1 MNTTPTVC
9 IAGVND
15 EPSPSWDLDEGLD
28 VLDELGIKFIEL
40 RAAYGEMVDQM
51 NDDTFIRV
59 ADRVKER
66 DFTVTTYLGQV
77 GRTVPDEANRA
88 QDISHITRAVQRA
101 DYVGT
106 TQLRTMGYKKG
117 DAGTDWFAIAI
128 EMYTAMTEIAAAKNK
143 TLILENPPNKTSAVC
158 TASECLRAL
167 QAVNSPN
174 FRLNFDPGN
183 FGAHG
188 EVGIDIFEN
197 LKDYIANV
205 HVKDIREPGDT
216 STYCIAGD
224 GKCGYPEIFKRL
236 CQMNYSG
243 CITVEPHLLHS
254 QKFHVSGRENYI
266 KAANRIIHLLEEAG
280 FAVQSQRARPRSP
293 A

>member
-1 MNTTPTVC
+1 MQTPPTAR

-15 EPSPSWDLDEGLD
+15 EPSQSWDLDEGLD
-28 VLDELGIKFIEL
+28 VLDELGVKFIEL

-51 NDDTFIRV
+51 DDDTFIRV

-66 DFTVTTYLGQV
+66 GFTVTTYLGQV
-77 GRTVPDEANRA
+77 GRTVPDETIRA

-101 DYVGT
+101 DYIGT

-128 EMYTAMTEIAAAKNK
+128 EMYTAMTEIAGAGNK
-143 TLILENPPNKTSAVC
+143 TLILENPPNTTSAVC
-158 TASECLRAL
+158 TVPECLKAL

-174 FRLNFDPGN
+174 SRLNFDPGN

-188 EVGIDIFEN
+188 EVGIDIFETM
-197 LKDYIANV
+197 KDYITNV
-205 HVKDIREPGDT
+205 HVKDIREPGDK

-224 GKCGYPEIFKRL
+224 GECGYPEIFNRL

-243 CITVEPHLLHS
+243 CITAEPHLLHS
-254 QKFHVSGRENYI
+254 EQFHVSGRENYI
-266 KAANRIIHLLEEAG
+266 EAVNRITQLLEEAG
-280 FAVQSQRARPRSP
+280 FAVQKS
-293 A
+293 

>member
-1 MNTTPTVC
+1 MSRTVR

-51 NDDTFIRV
+51 DDDTFLRV

-66 DFTVTTYLGQV
+66 GFTVTTYLGQV
-77 GRTVPDEANRA
+77 GRALPDESLRA
-88 QDISHITRAVQRA
+88 QDIEHITRAVQRA

-106 TQLRTMGYKKG
+106 SQLRSMGYKTG
-117 DAGTDWFAIAI
+117 DKGTDWFAVAV
-128 EMYTAMTEIAAAKNK
+128 EMYAAMTEIATAGEK
-143 TLILENPPNKTSAVC
+143 TIILENPPNRTSAVC
-158 TASECLRAL
+158 TLPEVLKAL
-167 QAVNSPN
+167 QEVDSPY
-174 FRLNFDPGN
+174 FRSNFDPGN

-188 EVGIDIFEN
+188 EVGIELFEV
-197 LKDYIANV
+197 LKDYIVNI

-224 GKCGYPEIFKRL
+224 GACGYPEIFKRL
-236 CQMNYSG
+236 YEIGYSG
-243 CITVEPHLLHS
+243 CITAEPHLLHS
-254 QKFHVSGRENYI
+254 EQFHVSGRENYI
-266 KAANRIIHLLEEAG
+266 EAVNRITELLEEAG
-280 FAVQSQRARPRSP
+280 FTVTRGPE
-293 A
+293 